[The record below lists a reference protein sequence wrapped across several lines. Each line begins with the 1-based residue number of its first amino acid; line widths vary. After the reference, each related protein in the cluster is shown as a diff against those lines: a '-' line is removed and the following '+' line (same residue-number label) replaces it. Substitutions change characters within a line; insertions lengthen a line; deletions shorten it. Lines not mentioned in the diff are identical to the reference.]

1 MGISILMLLIIIIRI
16 ITGWLILSWQ
26 LSRWYLWDGVID
38 IKLLGWPWTI
48 YIVLDIASDFCWGM
62 LERIGWAWWV
72 AWVIA
77 HLLII
82 GLFILAVI
90 VSFGV
95 GVLVGYII
103 SVMLIWITVRVVD
116 KVENMP
122 QIYSI
127 WSYSSLTYLQIIQP
141 IRFLHNLFL
150 ILTISPTLH
159 LSYK

>member
-1 MGISILMLLIIIIRI
+1 M
-16 ITGWLILSWQ
+16 
-26 LSRWYLWDGVID
+26 
-38 IKLLGWPWTI
+38 
-48 YIVLDIASDFCWGM
+48 
-62 LERIGWAWWV
+62 
-72 AWVIA
+72 
-77 HLLII
+77 LII

-127 WSYSSLTYLQIIQP
+127 
-141 IRFLHNLFL
+141 
-150 ILTISPTLH
+150 
-159 LSYK
+159 